1 MKKLILIILA
11 LNYISTKAQDVVF
24 LQSFLVPETLSSSFT
39 GILKHPKMGS
49 LHKSQFTNSGIK
61 INTHYAYYDTW
72 FDRFNSGIGVTVLNH
87 QEVNSNYNYSQLNIN
102 YSLALQISKD
112 WYFRPSISTGIGIKS
127 FGFQNLILE
136 DQINISDFSIGSS
149 SDPLKFQNK
158 VTFFDFNS
166 SILFHNE
173 DSWFGITLRHLNKPN
188 ISLVDNDNIP
198 LDIFMSIH
206 AKYYFPIFENG
217 YSTIATKSKLYFLSN
232 FMMQGVSSRLDLGI
246 QYIFDDT
253 FSFGINAGTN
263 PVNKSDK
270 RQLFSSINS
279 FVGVKWKS
287 FRFGY
292 SYDFNT
298 SRFINIGGSHE
309 FSIGYDFNIDIR
321 GFFM

>member
-1 MKKLILIILA
+1 MKKLILLLLT
-11 LNYISTKAQDVVF
+11 LNFISTKAQDVIF
-24 LQSFLVPETLSSSFT
+24 SQSFLAPETLNSSFT
-39 GILKHPKMGS
+39 GILNHPKVGS
-49 LHKSQFTNSGIK
+49 LHKSQFTDYGVK

-72 FDRFNSGIGVTVLNH
+72 FDRFNTGIGVAILNH
-87 QEVNSNYNYSQLNIN
+87 QEVNSNYNYSQLNFN
-102 YSLALQISKD
+102 YSLAFKISED

-127 FGFQNLILE
+127 FGFQNLLLE
-136 DQINISDFSIGSS
+136 DQINISNNSIDSS
-149 SDPLKFQNK
+149 SDPLMFQNK
-158 VTFFDFNS
+158 RTFFDFNS

-173 DSWFGITLRHLNKPN
+173 DSWFGVTLRHLNKPN
-188 ISLVDNDNIP
+188 ISLTNNDNMP

-206 AKYYFPIFENG
+206 AKYYFPIFESG
-217 YSTIATKSKLYFLSN
+217 YSWLAAQSKFYILSN
-232 FMMQGVSSRLDLGI
+232 FMMQGVSSRLDLGM

-253 FSFGINAGTN
+253 FSFGILAGTN
-263 PVNKSDK
+263 PINKSDK

-292 SYDFNT
+292 SYEFNT

-309 FSIGYDFNIDIR
+309 FSIGYDFNIDVR